1 VSIDTLS
8 KPYWQKHYVVAKRV
22 LPKEQQQLNLAK
34 R

>member
-1 VSIDTLS
+1 QLS

-22 LPKEQQQLNLAK
+22 LPKDQQLSLAK